1 MSLGSELQ
9 LSISK
14 KPVSSA
20 TLAYHLECPS
30 QKPKTACFLIL
41 NGNTVV
47 FIPVNPNYVLLVDSH
62 LHGQTGTF
70 VALCERSSIN
80 ELLEWY
86 ECFNNFFIPVNPNYV
101 LLVDSHLHGQTGTF
115 VALCERSSI
124 NELLEW
130 YECFNNFHC
139 SLGTVTVVTF
149 G

>member
-1 MSLGSELQ
+1 MTNQHQQTPHAPRHNPQKSSQ
-9 LSISK
+9 TDARD
-14 KPVSSA
+14 PASA

-86 ECFNNFFIPVNPNYV
+86 ECFNNF
-101 LLVDSHLHGQTGTF
+101 
-115 VALCERSSI
+115 
-124 NELLEW
+124 
-130 YECFNNFHC
+130 HC

>member
-1 MSLGSELQ
+1 MGVLRLMGVHKAVTHLNFLGNISLGTELS

-20 TLAYHLECPS
+20 TLVYHLECAS
-30 QKPKTACFLIL
+30 QKPKTARFLIL

-70 VALCERSSIN
+70 VALCGRSSIN

-86 ECFNNFFIPVNPNYV
+86 K
-101 LLVDSHLHGQTGTF
+101 
-115 VALCERSSI
+115 
-124 NELLEW
+124 
-130 YECFNNFHC
+130 CFNNFHC
-139 SLGTVTVVTF
+139 SLGTVTVVAF

>member
-1 MSLGSELQ
+1 MGVLRLMEVHEAVTHLNFLGNISLGSEFP

-14 KPVSSA
+14 KPASSA
-20 TLAYHLECPS
+20 TLAYHLECAS

-80 ELLEWY
+80 ELLEGY
-86 ECFNNFFIPVNPNYV
+86 EY
-101 LLVDSHLHGQTGTF
+101 
-115 VALCERSSI
+115 
-124 NELLEW
+124 
-130 YECFNNFHC
+130 FNNFHC

>member
-1 MSLGSELQ
+1 MGVLRLMGVHKAVSHLHFLGNVSLGSELP

-14 KPVSSA
+14 KRVSSA
-20 TLAYHLECPS
+20 TLAYHLECAS
-30 QKPKTACFLIL
+30 QKLKTACFLIL

-86 ECFNNFFIPVNPNYV
+86 ECFNNF
-101 LLVDSHLHGQTGTF
+101 
-115 VALCERSSI
+115 
-124 NELLEW
+124 
-130 YECFNNFHC
+130 HC